1 MKGNKLAI
9 AVILALIVCL
19 VLIPTCA
26 FAEEGVDDAPVVEQ
40 GEQIGGQPEQ
50 QPSEPKE
57 EPAEPE
63 NPTQPEELDE
73 QEPGEQEPEQPVP
86 DDPAEPSEE
95 KESGDVPSEGENDSA
110 ANPTASSD
118 GMGNV
123 SFTENGEYGTAVAP
137 PAVSA
142 NDGTGY
148 DSISEA
154 LKHVDEIT
162 LNSDITE
169 DVVIDA
175 GRTITINLNGKTLTN
190 NTSGVAAITNN
201 GTLTINGSSDPALD
215 NGTVIGNNASAIRA
229 NEGAKTILN
238 KGTYTS
244 VGDNLSTIFNCA
256 GAEMII
262 GDVEKI
268 TGSSDAPAIRNY
280 GTLTV
285 SSHNGGVFTNS
296 GAGAV
301 IYNVGNATIN
311 AGMFTTESDDYNNA
325 LIVNEGSLD
334 ITGGTFRSR
343 NKPVLLNIGFTD
355 IHADGSEFTNESGAL
370 IANGYDSS
378 SKQPNS
384 GWITISNGTFKA
396 GKDGRGILFGQAG
409 TENGGQITMFNG
421 NFNGKIIIMNY
432 AINIGGI
439 HNDAS
444 ILGFAGEND
453 LILETDGLYYVNT
466 GAAPY
471 VGLNP
476 DIVSAAKAG
485 QPITVHSVREGFDT
499 YTDIPAGAVIVNVCG
514 QSIFVNGVEVKNGE
528 TYTVPAPTSA
538 PAVAEHAQPAAKA
551 DDKLV
556 EAKSDSSDNQAT
568 VTIEG
573 TTAKI
578 TVSDSNGDAV
588 APQEVTIKSV
598 SALEESGVTEASIQL
613 DTNLVIDLDI
623 AAVKNASSSE
633 VVTVLNENNVV
644 TIKSGD
650 KELVSVDVKPL
661 LEDAGQQVT
670 VKYSENSLK
679 VVYGGEVVFD
689 VDLSDLEVSGEKLT
703 VKLENGMLKIYDS
716 NGNLLKEIEKA

>member
-9 AVILALIVCL
+9 AVILALIVCF

-26 FAEEGVDDAPVVEQ
+26 FADEGVDDAPVVEQ
-40 GEQIGGQPEQ
+40 GEQVGGQPEQ
-50 QPSEPKE
+50 QPSEP
-57 EPAEPE
+57 E
-63 NPTQPEELDE
+63 NPTQSEEPDE
-73 QEPGEQEPEQPVP
+73 QEPGEQEPEQPIP

-95 KESGDVPSEGENDSA
+95 EESSDVPGEGENDSA
-110 ANPTASSD
+110 GVEVSTGIASLEGEGESGAPAAGGSASIGD
-118 GMGNV
+118 VIYSTVQDAIN
-123 SFTENGEYGTAVAP
+123 SATNGET
-137 PAVSA
+137 
-142 NDGTGY
+142 T
-148 DSISEA
+148 
-154 LKHVDEIT
+154 
-162 LNSDITE
+162 
-169 DVVIDA
+169 
-175 GRTITINLNGKTLTN
+175 TITFVENVEENITIGEGQNIILNLNGKTLTN
-190 NTSGVAAITNN
+190 RTAASTITNN
-201 GTLTINGSSDPALD
+201 GSLRIEGEGTVVNNSKLPAIQNNGSLTIDG
-215 NGTVIGNNASAIRA
+215 
-229 NEGAKTILN
+229 
-238 KGTYTS
+238 GTYISKDT
-244 VGDNLSTIFNCA
+244 
-256 GAEMII
+256 
-262 GDVEKI
+262 
-268 TGSSDAPAIRNY
+268 
-280 GTLTV
+280 
-285 SSHNGGVFTNS
+285 
-296 GAGAV
+296 GAV
-301 IYNVGNATIN
+301 IYNVGRATIN
-311 AGMFTTESDDYNNA
+311 AGTFTTKSDDYNNA

-343 NKPVLLNIGFTD
+343 NKPVLLNIGLTD
-355 IHADGSEFTNESGAL
+355 IHAKGSEFTNESGAL

-396 GKDGRGILFGQAG
+396 GKDGKGILFGQAG
-409 TENGGQITMFNG
+409 SENGGQVTMFYG
-421 NFNGKIIIMNY
+421 NFNGKIIRMNY
-432 AINIGGI
+432 TIGIGGI
-439 HNDAS
+439 HSDAS
-444 ILGFAGEND
+444 VLDFAGEND
-453 LILETDGLYYVNT
+453 LIFETGGLYYVNF

-471 VGLNP
+471 WLNP

-499 YTDIPAGAVIVNVCG
+499 YTDVPAGAVIVNVCG
-514 QSIFVNGVEVKNGE
+514 QSIFINGVEVKNGE
-528 TYTVPAPTSA
+528 TYTVPAPASA
-538 PAVAEHAQPAAKA
+538 PAATEPAQPAAKA

-623 AAVKNASSSE
+623 ATVKNASSSE

-661 LEDAGQQVT
+661 LDDAGQQVT

>member
-50 QPSEPKE
+50 QPSEPE
-57 EPAEPE
+57 QEPAEPE
-63 NPTQPEELDE
+63 NPTQPEEPDE
-73 QEPGEQEPEQPVP
+73 QEPGEQEPEQPIP

-95 KESGDVPSEGENDSA
+95 EESSDVPGEGENDSA
-110 ANPTASSD
+110 GAEVSTGIASLGGEGESGAPAAGGSASIGD
-118 GMGNV
+118 VIYSTVQDAIN
-123 SFTENGEYGTAVAP
+123 SATNGET
-137 PAVSA
+137 
-142 NDGTGY
+142 TT
-148 DSISEA
+148 
-154 LKHVDEIT
+154 IT
-162 LNSDITE
+162 LVENVE
-169 DVVIDA
+169 EN
-175 GRTITINLNGKTLTN
+175 ITIGEGQNIILNLNGKTLTN
-190 NTSGVAAITNN
+190 RTTASTITNN
-201 GTLTINGSSDPALD
+201 GSLRIEGEGTVVNNSKLPAIQNNGSLTIDG
-215 NGTVIGNNASAIRA
+215 
-229 NEGAKTILN
+229 
-238 KGTYTS
+238 GTYIS
-244 VGDNLSTIFNCA
+244 KGI
-256 GAEMII
+256 
-262 GDVEKI
+262 
-268 TGSSDAPAIRNY
+268 
-280 GTLTV
+280 
-285 SSHNGGVFTNS
+285 
-296 GAGAV
+296 GAV

-311 AGMFTTESDDYNNA
+311 VGMFTTESDDYNNA
-325 LIVNEGSLD
+325 LIVNEGYLD
-334 ITGGTFRSR
+334 IAGGTFRSR
-343 NKPVLLNIGFTD
+343 NKPVLLNIGLTD
-355 IHADGSEFTNESGAL
+355 IHAEGSEFTNESGAL

-396 GKDGRGILFGQAG
+396 GKDGKGILFGQAG
-409 TENGGQITMFNG
+409 SENGGQVTMFYG
-421 NFNGKIIIMNY
+421 NFNGKIIKMNY
-432 AINIGGI
+432 TIGGSGI
-439 HNDAS
+439 FNDSS
-444 ILGFAGEND
+444 IMDFISENEPLIEVNGMFYAGFGAYSFVGVNEN
-453 LILETDGLYYVNT
+453 IVN
-466 GAAPY
+466 AAR
-471 VGLNP
+471 L
-476 DIVSAAKAG
+476 G
-485 QPITVHSVREGFDT
+485 QPITVHSINKEFNS
-499 YTDIPAGAVIVNVCG
+499 YTDIPAGTVIVNVCG
-514 QSIFVNGVEVKNGE
+514 QSFFINGVEVKNGE
-528 TYTVPAPTSA
+528 TYTVPAPASA
-538 PAVAEHAQPAAKA
+538 PAATEPAQPAAKA

-623 AAVKNASSSE
+623 ATVKNASSSE

-661 LEDAGQQVT
+661 LDDAGQQVT

>member
-50 QPSEPKE
+50 QPSEP
-57 EPAEPE
+57 E

-95 KESGDVPSEGENDSA
+95 EESGDVPSEGENDSA

-169 DVVIDA
+169 DVVIGA

-229 NEGAKTILN
+229 NEGTKTILN

-301 IYNVGNATIN
+301 IYNVGRATIN
-311 AGMFTTESDDYNNA
+311 AGTFTTESDDYNNA
-325 LIVNEGSLD
+325 LIMNEGFLS

-343 NKPVLLNIGFTD
+343 NKPVLLNVGFTD
-355 IHADGSEFTNESGAL
+355 IYAEGSEFTNEWGAL
-370 IANGYDSS
+370 ILNGYESS

-396 GKDGRGILFGQAG
+396 GKDGRGVLFGPVG
-409 TENGGQITMFNG
+409 TESGGQVTMFNG
-421 NFNGKIIIMNY
+421 NFNGKIVRMNY

-439 HNDAS
+439 YNDAS
-444 ILGFAGEND
+444 VLDFAVEND
-453 LILETDGLYYVNT
+453 LIFETGGVYYVNR
-466 GAAPY
+466 GANGWY
-471 VGLNP
+471 VNP
-476 DIVSAAKAG
+476 DIVNAAKAG

-499 YTDIPAGAVIVNVCG
+499 YTDVPAGAVIVNVCG

-528 TYTVPAPTSA
+528 TYTVPAPASA
-538 PAVAEHAQPAAKA
+538 TAATEPAQPAAKA

-623 AAVKNASSSE
+623 ATVKNASSSE

-661 LEDAGQQVT
+661 LDDAGQQVT

>member
-63 NPTQPEELDE
+63 NPTQPEE
-73 QEPGEQEPEQPVP
+73 PGEQEPEQPVP
-86 DDPAEPSEE
+86 DDPAEPFEE
-95 KESGDVPSEGENDSA
+95 EESGDVPSEGENDSA

-301 IYNVGNATIN
+301 IYNVGRATIN
-311 AGMFTTESDDYNNA
+311 AGTFTTESDDYNNA

-355 IHADGSEFTNESGAL
+355 IYAEGSEFTNESGTL

-396 GKDGRGILFGQAG
+396 GKDGKGILFGQAG
-409 TENGGQITMFNG
+409 SESGGQVTMFYG
-421 NFNGKIIIMNY
+421 NFNGKIIKMNY
-432 AINIGGI
+432 TIGGSGI
-439 HNDAS
+439 FNDSS
-444 ILGFAGEND
+444 IMDFISENEPLIEVNGMFYAGFGAYSFVGVNEN
-453 LILETDGLYYVNT
+453 IVN
-466 GAAPY
+466 AAR
-471 VGLNP
+471 L
-476 DIVSAAKAG
+476 G
-485 QPITVHSVREGFDT
+485 QPITVHSINKEFNS
-499 YTDIPAGAVIVNVCG
+499 YTDIPAGTVIVNVCG
-514 QSIFVNGVEVKNGE
+514 QSFFINGVEVKNGE
-528 TYTVPAPTSA
+528 TYTVPVPAAA
-538 PAVAEHAQPAAKA
+538 PAAVEPAQPAAKA

-623 AAVKNASSSE
+623 ATVKNAGASE

>member
-9 AVILALIVCL
+9 AVILALIVCP

-50 QPSEPKE
+50 QPSEP
-57 EPAEPE
+57 E
-63 NPTQPEELDE
+63 NPTQPEEPDE
-73 QEPGEQEPEQPVP
+73 QEPGEQEPEQPIP

-95 KESGDVPSEGENDSA
+95 EESGDVPCEGENDSPDAGVSTGIASLEGEGESGAPA
-110 ANPTASSD
+110 AGGSASV
-118 GMGNV
+118 GNV
-123 SFTENGEYGTAVAP
+123 IYSTVQDAINSATNGET
-137 PAVSA
+137 
-142 NDGTGY
+142 TT
-148 DSISEA
+148 
-154 LKHVDEIT
+154 IT
-162 LNSDITE
+162 LVENVE
-169 DVVIDA
+169 EN
-175 GRTITINLNGKTLTN
+175 ITIGEGQNIILNLNGKTLTN
-190 NTSGVAAITNN
+190 KTGGSTITNN
-201 GTLTINGSSDPALD
+201 GSLRIEGEGTVVNNSKLPAIQNNGSLTIDG
-215 NGTVIGNNASAIRA
+215 
-229 NEGAKTILN
+229 
-238 KGTYTS
+238 GTYISKDT
-244 VGDNLSTIFNCA
+244 
-256 GAEMII
+256 
-262 GDVEKI
+262 
-268 TGSSDAPAIRNY
+268 
-280 GTLTV
+280 
-285 SSHNGGVFTNS
+285 
-296 GAGAV
+296 GAV
-301 IYNVGNATIN
+301 IYNVGRATIN
-311 AGMFTTESDDYNNA
+311 AGTFTTESDDDNNA
-325 LIVNEGSLD
+325 LIVNCSDLNIGLS
-334 ITGGTFRSR
+334 INGGTFKSR
-343 NKPVLLNIGFTD
+343 NKPVLLNIGFTE
-355 IHADGSEFTNESGAL
+355 INAEGSEFTNESGAL

-378 SKQPNS
+378 IKNTYS
-384 GWITISNGTFKA
+384 GWVNIYKGTFRA
-396 GKDGRGILFGQAG
+396 GKDGKGILFGQAG
-409 TENGGQITMFNG
+409 SENGGQVTMFYG
-421 NFNGKIIIMNY
+421 NFNGKIIKMNY
-432 AINIGGI
+432 TIGISGI

-444 ILGFAGEND
+444 VLEFTGEND
-453 LILETDGLYYVNT
+453 LIFETGGLYYVNF

-514 QSIFVNGVEVKNGE
+514 QSIFINGVEVKNGE
-528 TYTVPAPTSA
+528 TYTVPAPASA
-538 PAVAEHAQPAAKA
+538 PAAAEPAQPAAKA

>member
-26 FAEEGVDDAPVVEQ
+26 FADEGVDDAPVVEQ
-40 GEQIGGQPEQ
+40 GEQVGGQPEQ
-50 QPSEPKE
+50 QPSEP
-57 EPAEPE
+57 E
-63 NPTQPEELDE
+63 NPTQSEEPDE
-73 QEPGEQEPEQPVP
+73 QEPGEQEPEQPIP

-95 KESGDVPSEGENDSA
+95 EESGDVSGEGENDSLDAGVSTGIASLEGESGAPA
-110 ANPTASSD
+110 AGGSASIGDVIYSTVQD
-118 GMGNV
+118 AIN
-123 SFTENGEYGTAVAP
+123 SATNGET
-137 PAVSA
+137 
-142 NDGTGY
+142 T
-148 DSISEA
+148 
-154 LKHVDEIT
+154 
-162 LNSDITE
+162 
-169 DVVIDA
+169 
-175 GRTITINLNGKTLTN
+175 TITFVENVEENITIGEGQNIILNLNGKTLTN
-190 NTSGVAAITNN
+190 RTAASTITNN
-201 GTLTINGSSDPALD
+201 GSLRIEGEGTVVNNSELPAIQNNGSLTIDG
-215 NGTVIGNNASAIRA
+215 
-229 NEGAKTILN
+229 
-238 KGTYTS
+238 GTYISKDT
-244 VGDNLSTIFNCA
+244 
-256 GAEMII
+256 
-262 GDVEKI
+262 
-268 TGSSDAPAIRNY
+268 
-280 GTLTV
+280 
-285 SSHNGGVFTNS
+285 
-296 GAGAV
+296 GAV
-301 IYNVGNATIN
+301 IYNVGRATIN
-311 AGMFTTESDDYNNA
+311 AGTFTTKSDDYNNA

-343 NKPVLLNIGFTD
+343 NKPVLLNIGLTD
-355 IHADGSEFTNESGAL
+355 IHAKGSEFTNESGAL

-396 GKDGRGILFGQAG
+396 GKDGKGILFGQAG
-409 TENGGQITMFNG
+409 SENGGQVTMFYG
-421 NFNGKIIIMNY
+421 NFNGKIIRMNY
-432 AINIGGI
+432 TIGIGGI
-439 HNDAS
+439 HSDAS
-444 ILGFAGEND
+444 VLDFAGEND
-453 LILETDGLYYVNT
+453 LIFETGGLYYVNF

-471 VGLNP
+471 WLNP

-499 YTDIPAGAVIVNVCG
+499 YTDVPAGAVIVNVCG
-514 QSIFVNGVEVKNGE
+514 QSIFINGVEVKNGE
-528 TYTVPAPTSA
+528 TYTVPAPASA
-538 PAVAEHAQPAAKA
+538 PAATEPTQPAAKA

-623 AAVKNASSSE
+623 ATVKNASSSE

-650 KELVSVDVKPL
+650 KELVSVDVKL
-661 LEDAGQQVT
+661 LLDDAGQQVT

>member
-40 GEQIGGQPEQ
+40 GEQIGGQTEQ
-50 QPSEPKE
+50 QPSEPE
-57 EPAEPE
+57 QEPAEPE
-63 NPTQPEELDE
+63 NPTQPEEPGE
-73 QEPGEQEPEQPVP
+73 QEQDVQEPDEQEPEQPTP

-95 KESGDVPSEGENDSA
+95 EESGDVPGEGENDSLNA
-110 ANPTASSD
+110 GVSTGIASLEGEGESGAPASSGSASVGD
-118 GMGNV
+118 TIYSSLQEAVDSAAAG
-123 SFTENGEYGTAVAP
+123 GT
-137 PAVSA
+137 
-142 NDGTGY
+142 TT
-148 DSISEA
+148 
-154 LKHVDEIT
+154 IT
-162 LNSDITE
+162 LVENVEENIIIGEGKDI
-169 DVVIDA
+169 IL
-175 GRTITINLNGKTLTN
+175 NLNGKTLTN
-190 NTSGVAAITNN
+190 KTGGSTITNN
-201 GTLTINGSSDPALD
+201 GTLRIEGE
-215 NGTVIGNNASAIRA
+215 GTVINN
-229 NEGAKTILN
+229 GADAVIYNNGSLTIDGGTYIS
-238 KGTYTS
+238 KGT
-244 VGDNLSTIFNCA
+244 
-256 GAEMII
+256 
-262 GDVEKI
+262 
-268 TGSSDAPAIRNY
+268 
-280 GTLTV
+280 
-285 SSHNGGVFTNS
+285 
-296 GAGAV
+296 GAV
-301 IYNVGNATIN
+301 IYNVGNADIN
-311 AGMFTTESDDYNNA
+311 AGTFTTESDDDNNA

-334 ITGGTFRSR
+334 INGGTFRSR

-355 IHADGSEFTNESGAL
+355 IYAEGSEFTNESGAL

-396 GKDGRGILFGQAG
+396 GKDGRGVLFGQAG
-409 TENGGQITMFNG
+409 TESGGQVTMFYG
-421 NFNGKIIIMNY
+421 NFNGKIIKMNY
-432 AINIGGI
+432 TIGGSGI
-439 HNDAS
+439 FNDAS
-444 ILGFAGEND
+444 IMDFISENEPLIEVNGMFYAGFGAYSFVGVNEN
-453 LILETDGLYYVNT
+453 IVN
-466 GAAPY
+466 AAR
-471 VGLNP
+471 L
-476 DIVSAAKAG
+476 G
-485 QPITVHSVREGFDT
+485 QPITVHSINKEFNS
-499 YTDIPAGAVIVNVCG
+499 YTDIPAGTVIVNVCG
-514 QSIFVNGVEVKNGE
+514 QSFFINGVEVKDGE
-528 TYTVPAPTSA
+528 TYTVPAPASA
-538 PAVAEHAQPAAKA
+538 PAATEPAQPAAKA

-623 AAVKNASSSE
+623 ATVKNASASE

>member
-26 FAEEGVDDAPVVEQ
+26 FADEGVDDAPVVEQ
-40 GEQIGGQPEQ
+40 GEQVGGQPEQ
-50 QPSEPKE
+50 QPSEP
-57 EPAEPE
+57 E
-63 NPTQPEELDE
+63 NPTQPEELGEQEPNE
-73 QEPGEQEPEQPVP
+73 QEPGEQEPEQPIS

-95 KESGDVPSEGENDSA
+95 EESGVVPGEGENGSA
-110 ANPTASSD
+110 ANPAASSD

-311 AGMFTTESDDYNNA
+311 AGTFTTESDDYNNA
-325 LIVNEGSLD
+325 LIMNEGYLY

-343 NKPVLLNIGFTD
+343 NKPVLLNVGFTD
-355 IHADGSEFTNESGAL
+355 IYAEGSEFTNEWGAL
-370 IANGYDSS
+370 ILNGYESS
-378 SKQPNS
+378 IKNVNS
-384 GWITISNGTFKA
+384 GFITISNGTFKA

-409 TENGGQITMFNG
+409 SESG
-421 NFNGKIIIMNY
+421 
-432 AINIGGI
+432 
-439 HNDAS
+439 
-444 ILGFAGEND
+444 
-453 LILETDGLYYVNT
+453 
-466 GAAPY
+466 
-471 VGLNP
+471 
-476 DIVSAAKAG
+476 G

-499 YTDIPAGAVIVNVCG
+499 YTDVPAGAVIVNVCG
-514 QSIFVNGVEVKNGE
+514 QSIFINGVEVKNGE
-528 TYTVPAPTSA
+528 TYTVPAPASA
-538 PAVAEHAQPAAKA
+538 PAATEPAQPAAKA

-623 AAVKNASSSE
+623 ATVKNAGASE

>member
-26 FAEEGVDDAPVVEQ
+26 FADEGVDDAPVVEQ

-50 QPSEPKE
+50 QPSEP
-57 EPAEPE
+57 E
-63 NPTQPEELDE
+63 NPTQSEEPDE
-73 QEPGEQEPEQPVP
+73 QEPGEQEPEQPIP

-95 KESGDVPSEGENDSA
+95 EESGDVSGEGENDSLDAGVSTGIASLEGESGAPA
-110 ANPTASSD
+110 AGGSASIGDVIYSTVQD
-118 GMGNV
+118 AIN
-123 SFTENGEYGTAVAP
+123 SATNGET
-137 PAVSA
+137 
-142 NDGTGY
+142 T
-148 DSISEA
+148 
-154 LKHVDEIT
+154 
-162 LNSDITE
+162 
-169 DVVIDA
+169 
-175 GRTITINLNGKTLTN
+175 TITFVENVEENITIGEGQNIILNLNGKTLTN
-190 NTSGVAAITNN
+190 RTAASTITNN
-201 GTLTINGSSDPALD
+201 GSLRIEGEGTVVNNSELPAIQNNGSLTIDG
-215 NGTVIGNNASAIRA
+215 
-229 NEGAKTILN
+229 
-238 KGTYTS
+238 GTYISKDT
-244 VGDNLSTIFNCA
+244 
-256 GAEMII
+256 
-262 GDVEKI
+262 
-268 TGSSDAPAIRNY
+268 
-280 GTLTV
+280 
-285 SSHNGGVFTNS
+285 
-296 GAGAV
+296 GAV
-301 IYNVGNATIN
+301 IYNVGRATIN
-311 AGMFTTESDDYNNA
+311 AGTFTTKSDDYNNV

-343 NKPVLLNIGFTD
+343 NKPVLLNIGLTD
-355 IHADGSEFTNESGAL
+355 IHAKGSEFTNESGAL

-396 GKDGRGILFGQAG
+396 GKDGKGILFGQAG
-409 TENGGQITMFNG
+409 SENGGQVTMFYG
-421 NFNGKIIIMNY
+421 NFNGKIIRMNY
-432 AINIGGI
+432 TIGIGGI
-439 HNDAS
+439 HSDAS
-444 ILGFAGEND
+444 VLDFAGEND
-453 LILETDGLYYVNT
+453 LIFETGGLYYVNF

-471 VGLNP
+471 WLNP

-499 YTDIPAGAVIVNVCG
+499 YTDVPAGAVIVNVCG
-514 QSIFVNGVEVKNGE
+514 QSIFINGVEVKNGE
-528 TYTVPAPTSA
+528 TYTVPAPASA
-538 PAVAEHAQPAAKA
+538 PAATEPTQPAAKA

-623 AAVKNASSSE
+623 ATVKNASSSE

-661 LEDAGQQVT
+661 LDDAGQQVT

>member
-63 NPTQPEELDE
+63 NPTQPEEPGE

-95 KESGDVPSEGENDSA
+95 EESGDVSGEGENDSLDAGVSTGIASLEGESGAPA
-110 ANPTASSD
+110 AGGSASIGDVIYSTVQD
-118 GMGNV
+118 AIN
-123 SFTENGEYGTAVAP
+123 SATNGET
-137 PAVSA
+137 
-142 NDGTGY
+142 T
-148 DSISEA
+148 
-154 LKHVDEIT
+154 
-162 LNSDITE
+162 
-169 DVVIDA
+169 
-175 GRTITINLNGKTLTN
+175 TITFVENVEENITIGEGQNIILNLNGKTLTN
-190 NTSGVAAITNN
+190 RTAASTITNN
-201 GTLTINGSSDPALD
+201 GSLRIEGEGTVVNNSELPAIQNNGSLTIDG
-215 NGTVIGNNASAIRA
+215 
-229 NEGAKTILN
+229 
-238 KGTYTS
+238 GTYISKDT
-244 VGDNLSTIFNCA
+244 
-256 GAEMII
+256 
-262 GDVEKI
+262 
-268 TGSSDAPAIRNY
+268 
-280 GTLTV
+280 
-285 SSHNGGVFTNS
+285 
-296 GAGAV
+296 GAV
-301 IYNVGNATIN
+301 IYNVGRATIN
-311 AGMFTTESDDYNNA
+311 AGTFTTESDDYNNA

-355 IHADGSEFTNESGAL
+355 IYAEGSEFTNESGAL

-396 GKDGRGILFGQAG
+396 GKDGKGILFGQAG
-409 TENGGQITMFNG
+409 SESGGQVTMFYG
-421 NFNGKIIIMNY
+421 NFNGKIIKMNY
-432 AINIGGI
+432 TIGGSGI
-439 HNDAS
+439 FNDSS
-444 ILGFAGEND
+444 IMDFISENEPLIEVNGMFYAGFGAYSFVGVNEN
-453 LILETDGLYYVNT
+453 IVN
-466 GAAPY
+466 AAR
-471 VGLNP
+471 L
-476 DIVSAAKAG
+476 G
-485 QPITVHSVREGFDT
+485 QPITVHSINKEFNS
-499 YTDIPAGAVIVNVCG
+499 YTDIPAGTVIVNVCG
-514 QSIFVNGVEVKNGE
+514 QSFFINGIEVKNGE
-528 TYTVPAPTSA
+528 TYTVPVPAAA
-538 PAVAEHAQPAAKA
+538 PAAVEPAQPAAKA

-588 APQEVTIKSV
+588 APQEVTIKSI

-623 AAVKNASSSE
+623 ATVKNAGASE
-633 VVTVLNENNVV
+633 IVTVLNENNVV

>member
-26 FAEEGVDDAPVVEQ
+26 FADEGVDDAPVVEQ
-40 GEQIGGQPEQ
+40 SEQIGGQPEQ
-50 QPSEPKE
+50 QPSEP
-57 EPAEPE
+57 E
-63 NPTQPEELDE
+63 NPTQSEEPDE
-73 QEPGEQEPEQPVP
+73 QEPGEQEPEQPIP

-95 KESGDVPSEGENDSA
+95 EESGDVSGEGENDSLDAGVSTGIASLEGESGAPA
-110 ANPTASSD
+110 AGGSASIGDVIYSTVQD
-118 GMGNV
+118 AIN
-123 SFTENGEYGTAVAP
+123 SATNGET
-137 PAVSA
+137 
-142 NDGTGY
+142 T
-148 DSISEA
+148 
-154 LKHVDEIT
+154 
-162 LNSDITE
+162 
-169 DVVIDA
+169 
-175 GRTITINLNGKTLTN
+175 TITFVENVEENITIGEGQNIILNLNGKTLTN
-190 NTSGVAAITNN
+190 RTAASTITNN
-201 GTLTINGSSDPALD
+201 GSLRIEGEGTVVNNSELPAIQNNGSLTIDG
-215 NGTVIGNNASAIRA
+215 
-229 NEGAKTILN
+229 
-238 KGTYTS
+238 GTYISKDT
-244 VGDNLSTIFNCA
+244 
-256 GAEMII
+256 
-262 GDVEKI
+262 
-268 TGSSDAPAIRNY
+268 
-280 GTLTV
+280 
-285 SSHNGGVFTNS
+285 
-296 GAGAV
+296 GAV
-301 IYNVGNATIN
+301 IYNVGRATIN
-311 AGMFTTESDDYNNA
+311 AGTFTTKSDDYNNV

-343 NKPVLLNIGFTD
+343 NKPVLLNIGLTD
-355 IHADGSEFTNESGAL
+355 IHAKGSEFTNESGAL
-370 IANGYDSS
+370 IANVYDSS

-396 GKDGRGILFGQAG
+396 GKDGKGILFGQAG
-409 TENGGQITMFNG
+409 SENGGQVTMFYG
-421 NFNGKIIIMNY
+421 NFNGKIIRMNY
-432 AINIGGI
+432 TIGIGGI
-439 HNDAS
+439 HSDAS
-444 ILGFAGEND
+444 VLDFAGEND
-453 LILETDGLYYVNT
+453 LIFETGGLYYVNF

-471 VGLNP
+471 WLNP
-476 DIVSAAKAG
+476 DIVSVAKAG

-499 YTDIPAGAVIVNVCG
+499 YTDVPAGAVIVNVCG
-514 QSIFVNGVEVKNGE
+514 QSIFINGVEVKNGE
-528 TYTVPAPTSA
+528 TYTVPAPASA
-538 PAVAEHAQPAAKA
+538 PAATEPTQPAAKA

-623 AAVKNASSSE
+623 ATVKNASSSE

-661 LEDAGQQVT
+661 LDDAGQQVT

>member
-26 FAEEGVDDAPVVEQ
+26 FADEGVDDAPVVEQ
-40 GEQIGGQPEQ
+40 GEQVGGQPEQ
-50 QPSEPKE
+50 QPSEP
-57 EPAEPE
+57 E
-63 NPTQPEELDE
+63 NPTQSEEPDE
-73 QEPGEQEPEQPVP
+73 QEPGEQEPEQPIP

-95 KESGDVPSEGENDSA
+95 EESSDVPGEGENDSA
-110 ANPTASSD
+110 GVEVSTGIASLEGEGESGAPAAGGSASIGD
-118 GMGNV
+118 VIYSTVQDAIN
-123 SFTENGEYGTAVAP
+123 SATNGET
-137 PAVSA
+137 
-142 NDGTGY
+142 T
-148 DSISEA
+148 
-154 LKHVDEIT
+154 
-162 LNSDITE
+162 
-169 DVVIDA
+169 
-175 GRTITINLNGKTLTN
+175 TITFVENVEENITIGEGQNIILNLNGKTLTN
-190 NTSGVAAITNN
+190 RTAASTITNN
-201 GTLTINGSSDPALD
+201 GSLRIEGEGTVVNNSKLPAIQNNGSLTIDG
-215 NGTVIGNNASAIRA
+215 
-229 NEGAKTILN
+229 
-238 KGTYTS
+238 GTYISKDT
-244 VGDNLSTIFNCA
+244 
-256 GAEMII
+256 
-262 GDVEKI
+262 
-268 TGSSDAPAIRNY
+268 
-280 GTLTV
+280 
-285 SSHNGGVFTNS
+285 
-296 GAGAV
+296 GAV
-301 IYNVGNATIN
+301 IYNVGRATIN
-311 AGMFTTESDDYNNA
+311 AGTFTTKSDDYNNA

-343 NKPVLLNIGFTD
+343 NKPVLLNIGLTD
-355 IHADGSEFTNESGAL
+355 IHAKGSEFTNESGAL

-396 GKDGRGILFGQAG
+396 GKDGKGILFGQAG
-409 TENGGQITMFNG
+409 SENGGQVTMFYG
-421 NFNGKIIIMNY
+421 NFNGKIIRMNY
-432 AINIGGI
+432 TIGIGGI
-439 HNDAS
+439 HSDAS
-444 ILGFAGEND
+444 VLDFAGEND
-453 LILETDGLYYVNT
+453 LILETGGLYYVNF

-499 YTDIPAGAVIVNVCG
+499 YTDVPAGAVIVNVCG
-514 QSIFVNGVEVKNGE
+514 QSIFINGVEVKNGE
-528 TYTVPAPTSA
+528 TYTVPAPASA
-538 PAVAEHAQPAAKA
+538 PAATEPAQPAAKA

-623 AAVKNASSSE
+623 ATVKNASSSE

-661 LEDAGQQVT
+661 LDDAGQQVT

>member
-26 FAEEGVDDAPVVEQ
+26 FADEGVDDAPVVEQ

-50 QPSEPKE
+50 QPSEP
-57 EPAEPE
+57 E
-63 NPTQPEELDE
+63 NPTQSEEPDE
-73 QEPGEQEPEQPVP
+73 QEPGEQEPEQPIP

-95 KESGDVPSEGENDSA
+95 EESSDVPGEGENDSA
-110 ANPTASSD
+110 GVEVSTGIASLEGESGAPAAGGSASIGD
-118 GMGNV
+118 VIYSTVQDAIN
-123 SFTENGEYGTAVAP
+123 SATNGET
-137 PAVSA
+137 
-142 NDGTGY
+142 T
-148 DSISEA
+148 
-154 LKHVDEIT
+154 
-162 LNSDITE
+162 
-169 DVVIDA
+169 
-175 GRTITINLNGKTLTN
+175 TITFVENVEENITIGEGQNIILNLNGKTLTN
-190 NTSGVAAITNN
+190 RTAASTITNN
-201 GTLTINGSSDPALD
+201 GSLRIEGEGTVVNNSELHAIQNNGSLTIDG
-215 NGTVIGNNASAIRA
+215 
-229 NEGAKTILN
+229 
-238 KGTYTS
+238 GTYIS
-244 VGDNLSTIFNCA
+244 KGI
-256 GAEMII
+256 
-262 GDVEKI
+262 
-268 TGSSDAPAIRNY
+268 
-280 GTLTV
+280 
-285 SSHNGGVFTNS
+285 
-296 GAGAV
+296 GAV

-311 AGMFTTESDDYNNA
+311 AGTFTTKSDDYNNA
-325 LIVNEGSLD
+325 LIVNEGYLD
-334 ITGGTFRSR
+334 IAEGTFRSR
-343 NKPVLLNIGFTD
+343 NKPVLFNIGLTD
-355 IHADGSEFTNESGAL
+355 IHAEGSEFTNESGAL

-396 GKDGRGILFGQAG
+396 GKDGKGILFGQAG
-409 TENGGQITMFNG
+409 SENGGQVTMFYG
-421 NFNGKIIIMNY
+421 NFNGKIIRMNY
-432 AINIGGI
+432 TIGIGGI
-439 HNDAS
+439 HSDAS
-444 ILGFAGEND
+444 VLDFAGEND
-453 LILETDGLYYVNT
+453 LILETDGLYYVNF

-499 YTDIPAGAVIVNVCG
+499 YTDVPAGAVIVNVCG
-514 QSIFVNGVEVKNGE
+514 QSIFINGVEVKNGE
-528 TYTVPAPTSA
+528 TYTVPAPASA
-538 PAVAEHAQPAAKA
+538 PAATEPAQPAAKA

-623 AAVKNASSSE
+623 ATVKNASSSE

-661 LEDAGQQVT
+661 LDDAGQQVT

>member
-26 FAEEGVDDAPVVEQ
+26 FADEGVDDAPVVEQ
-40 GEQIGGQPEQ
+40 GEQVGGQPEQ
-50 QPSEPKE
+50 QPSEP
-57 EPAEPE
+57 E
-63 NPTQPEELDE
+63 NPTQSEEPDE

-95 KESGDVPSEGENDSA
+95 EESGDVSGEGENDSTDAEVSTGIASLEGEGESGAPA
-110 ANPTASSD
+110 AGGSASIGDVIYSTVQD
-118 GMGNV
+118 AIDKAAV
-123 SFTENGEYGTAVAP
+123 GET
-137 PAVSA
+137 
-142 NDGTGY
+142 TT
-148 DSISEA
+148 
-154 LKHVDEIT
+154 IT
-162 LNSDITE
+162 LTD
-169 DVVIDA
+169 DVNEN
-175 GRTITINLNGKTLTN
+175 ITIGEGQNIILNLNGKTLTN
-190 NTSGVAAITNN
+190 RTAASTITNN
-201 GTLTINGSSDPALD
+201 GSLRIEGEGTVVNNSELHAIQNNGSLTIDG
-215 NGTVIGNNASAIRA
+215 
-229 NEGAKTILN
+229 
-238 KGTYTS
+238 GTYIS
-244 VGDNLSTIFNCA
+244 KGI
-256 GAEMII
+256 
-262 GDVEKI
+262 
-268 TGSSDAPAIRNY
+268 
-280 GTLTV
+280 
-285 SSHNGGVFTNS
+285 
-296 GAGAV
+296 GAV
-301 IYNVGNATIN
+301 IYNVGKATIN
-311 AGMFTTESDDYNNA
+311 VGMFTTESDDYNNA
-325 LIVNEGSLD
+325 LIVNEGYLD
-334 ITGGTFRSR
+334 IAGGTFRSR
-343 NKPVLLNIGFTD
+343 NKPVLLNIGLTD
-355 IHADGSEFTNESGAL
+355 IHAEGSEFTNESGAL

-396 GKDGRGILFGQAG
+396 GKDGRVILFGQAG
-409 TENGGQITMFNG
+409 SESGGQVTMFYG
-421 NFNGKIIIMNY
+421 NFNGKIIRMNY
-432 AINIGGI
+432 TIGIGGI
-439 HNDAS
+439 HSDAS
-444 ILGFAGEND
+444 VLDFAGEND
-453 LILETDGLYYVNT
+453 LIFETGGLYYVNF

-499 YTDIPAGAVIVNVCG
+499 YTDVPAGAVIVNVCG
-514 QSIFVNGVEVKNGE
+514 QSIFINGVEVKNGE
-528 TYTVPAPTSA
+528 TYTVPAPASA
-538 PAVAEHAQPAAKA
+538 PAATEPAQPAAKA

-623 AAVKNASSSE
+623 ATVKNASSSE

-661 LEDAGQQVT
+661 LDDAGQQVT

>member
-40 GEQIGGQPEQ
+40 GEQIGGQPEK

-63 NPTQPEELDE
+63 NPTQPE
-73 QEPGEQEPEQPVP
+73 EPGEQEPEQPVP

-95 KESGDVPSEGENDSA
+95 EESGDVPSEGENDSA

-301 IYNVGNATIN
+301 IYNVGRATIN
-311 AGMFTTESDDYNNA
+311 AGTFTTESDDYNNA

-355 IHADGSEFTNESGAL
+355 IYAEGSEFTNESGAL

-396 GKDGRGILFGQAG
+396 GKDGKGILFGQAG
-409 TENGGQITMFNG
+409 SESGGQVTMFYG
-421 NFNGKIIIMNY
+421 NFNGKIIKMNY
-432 AINIGGI
+432 TIGGSGI
-439 HNDAS
+439 FNDSS
-444 ILGFAGEND
+444 IMDFISENEPLIEVNGMFYAGFGAYSFVGVNEN
-453 LILETDGLYYVNT
+453 IVN
-466 GAAPY
+466 AAR
-471 VGLNP
+471 L
-476 DIVSAAKAG
+476 G
-485 QPITVHSVREGFDT
+485 QPITVHSINKEFNS
-499 YTDIPAGAVIVNVCG
+499 YTDIPAGTVIVNVCG
-514 QSIFVNGVEVKNGE
+514 QSFFINGVEVKNGE
-528 TYTVPAPTSA
+528 TYTVPVPAAA
-538 PAVAEHAQPAAKA
+538 PAAVEPAQPAAKA

-623 AAVKNASSSE
+623 AVVKNAGASE

-716 NGNLLKEIEKA
+716 NGNLLKKIEKA

>member
-26 FAEEGVDDAPVVEQ
+26 FADEGVDDAPVVEQ

-50 QPSEPKE
+50 QPSEP
-57 EPAEPE
+57 E
-63 NPTQPEELDE
+63 NPTQSEEPDE
-73 QEPGEQEPEQPVP
+73 QEPGEQEPEQPIP

-95 KESGDVPSEGENDSA
+95 EESGDVSGEGENDSLDAGVSTGIASLEGESGAPA
-110 ANPTASSD
+110 AGGSASIGDVIYSTVQD
-118 GMGNV
+118 AIN
-123 SFTENGEYGTAVAP
+123 SATNGET
-137 PAVSA
+137 
-142 NDGTGY
+142 T
-148 DSISEA
+148 
-154 LKHVDEIT
+154 
-162 LNSDITE
+162 
-169 DVVIDA
+169 
-175 GRTITINLNGKTLTN
+175 TITFVENVEENITIGEGQNIILNLNGKTLTN
-190 NTSGVAAITNN
+190 RTAASTITNN
-201 GTLTINGSSDPALD
+201 GSLRIEGEGTVVNNSELPAIQNNGSLTIDG
-215 NGTVIGNNASAIRA
+215 
-229 NEGAKTILN
+229 
-238 KGTYTS
+238 GTYISKDT
-244 VGDNLSTIFNCA
+244 
-256 GAEMII
+256 
-262 GDVEKI
+262 
-268 TGSSDAPAIRNY
+268 
-280 GTLTV
+280 
-285 SSHNGGVFTNS
+285 
-296 GAGAV
+296 GAV
-301 IYNVGNATIN
+301 IYNVGRATIN
-311 AGMFTTESDDYNNA
+311 AGTFTTKSDDYNNV

-343 NKPVLLNIGFTD
+343 NKPVLLNIGLTD
-355 IHADGSEFTNESGAL
+355 IHAKGSEFTNESGAL
-370 IANGYDSS
+370 IANVYDSS

-396 GKDGRGILFGQAG
+396 GKDGKGILFGQAG
-409 TENGGQITMFNG
+409 SENGGQVTMFYG
-421 NFNGKIIIMNY
+421 NFNGKIIRMNY
-432 AINIGGI
+432 TIGIGGI
-439 HNDAS
+439 HSDAS
-444 ILGFAGEND
+444 VLDFAGEND
-453 LILETDGLYYVNT
+453 LIFETGGLYYVNF

-471 VGLNP
+471 WLNP
-476 DIVSAAKAG
+476 DIVSVAKAG

-499 YTDIPAGAVIVNVCG
+499 YTDVPAGAVIVNVCG
-514 QSIFVNGVEVKNGE
+514 QSIFINGVEVKNGE
-528 TYTVPAPTSA
+528 TYTVPAPASA
-538 PAVAEHAQPAAKA
+538 PAATEPTQPAAKA

-623 AAVKNASSSE
+623 ATVKNASSSE

-661 LEDAGQQVT
+661 LDDAGQQVT

>member
-40 GEQIGGQPEQ
+40 GEQIGGQPEK

-63 NPTQPEELDE
+63 NPTQPE
-73 QEPGEQEPEQPVP
+73 EPGEQEPEQPVP

-95 KESGDVPSEGENDSA
+95 EESGDVPSEGENDSA

-301 IYNVGNATIN
+301 IYNVGRATIN
-311 AGMFTTESDDYNNA
+311 AGTFTTESDDYNNA

-355 IHADGSEFTNESGAL
+355 IYAEGSEFTNESGAL

-396 GKDGRGILFGQAG
+396 GKDGKGILFGQAG
-409 TENGGQITMFNG
+409 SESGGQVTMFYG
-421 NFNGKIIIMNY
+421 NFNGKIIKMNY
-432 AINIGGI
+432 TIGGSGI
-439 HNDAS
+439 FNDSS
-444 ILGFAGEND
+444 IMDFISENEPLIEVNGMFYAGFGAYSFVGVNEN
-453 LILETDGLYYVNT
+453 IVN
-466 GAAPY
+466 AAR
-471 VGLNP
+471 L
-476 DIVSAAKAG
+476 A
-485 QPITVHSVREGFDT
+485 QPITVHSINKEFNS
-499 YTDIPAGAVIVNVCG
+499 YTDIPAGTVIVNVCG
-514 QSIFVNGVEVKNGE
+514 QSFFINGVEVKNGE
-528 TYTVPAPTSA
+528 TYTVPVPAAA
-538 PAVAEHAQPAAKA
+538 PAAVEPAQPAAKA

-623 AAVKNASSSE
+623 AVVKNAGASE

-716 NGNLLKEIEKA
+716 NGNLLKKIEKA

>member
-26 FAEEGVDDAPVVEQ
+26 FADEGVDDAPVVEQ
-40 GEQIGGQPEQ
+40 GEQVGGQPEQ
-50 QPSEPKE
+50 QPSEP
-57 EPAEPE
+57 E
-63 NPTQPEELDE
+63 NPTQSEEPDE
-73 QEPGEQEPEQPVP
+73 QEPGEQEPEQPIP

-95 KESGDVPSEGENDSA
+95 EESSDVPGEGENDSA
-110 ANPTASSD
+110 GVEVSTGIASLEGESGAPAAGGSASIGD
-118 GMGNV
+118 VIYSTVQDAIN
-123 SFTENGEYGTAVAP
+123 SATNGET
-137 PAVSA
+137 
-142 NDGTGY
+142 T
-148 DSISEA
+148 
-154 LKHVDEIT
+154 
-162 LNSDITE
+162 
-169 DVVIDA
+169 
-175 GRTITINLNGKTLTN
+175 TITFVENVEENITIGEGQNIILNLNGKTLTN
-190 NTSGVAAITNN
+190 RTAASTITNN
-201 GTLTINGSSDPALD
+201 GSLRIEGEGTVVNNSKLPAIQNNGSLTIDG
-215 NGTVIGNNASAIRA
+215 
-229 NEGAKTILN
+229 
-238 KGTYTS
+238 GTYISKDT
-244 VGDNLSTIFNCA
+244 
-256 GAEMII
+256 
-262 GDVEKI
+262 
-268 TGSSDAPAIRNY
+268 
-280 GTLTV
+280 
-285 SSHNGGVFTNS
+285 
-296 GAGAV
+296 GAV

-311 AGMFTTESDDYNNA
+311 AGTFTTKSDDYNNA
-325 LIVNEGSLD
+325 LVVNCSDNIIGLT
-334 ITGGTFRSR
+334 INGGTFRSR
-343 NKPVLLNIGFTD
+343 NKPVLLNIGFTE
-355 IHADGSEFTNESGAL
+355 INAEGSEFTNESGAL

-378 SKQPNS
+378 IKHPCS
-384 GWITISNGTFKA
+384 GWVNIYKGTFRA
-396 GKDGRGILFGQAG
+396 GKDGKGILFGQVG
-409 TENGGQITMFNG
+409 TENGGQVGLFYG
-421 NFNGKIIIMNY
+421 NFSGKIIKMNY
-432 AINIGGI
+432 TIGGSGI
-439 HNDAS
+439 FNDAS
-444 ILGFAGEND
+444 IIDFTSENVPLIEVDGMFYAG
-453 LILETDGLYYVNT
+453 V
-466 GAAPY
+466 GAY
-471 VGLNP
+471 SFVGLNEN
-476 DIVSAAKAG
+476 IVNAARLG
-485 QPITVHSVREGFDT
+485 QPITVHSINKEFNS

-514 QSIFVNGVEVKNGE
+514 QSIFINGVEVKNGE
-528 TYTVPAPTSA
+528 TYTVPAPASA
-538 PAVAEHAQPAAKA
+538 PAATEPAQPAAKA

-623 AAVKNASSSE
+623 ATVKNASSSE

-661 LEDAGQQVT
+661 LDDAGQQVT

>member
-26 FAEEGVDDAPVVEQ
+26 FADEGVDDAPVVEQ

-50 QPSEPKE
+50 QPSEP
-57 EPAEPE
+57 E
-63 NPTQPEELDE
+63 NPTQSEEPDE
-73 QEPGEQEPEQPVP
+73 QEPGEQEPEQPIP

-95 KESGDVPSEGENDSA
+95 EESGDVSGEGENDSLDAGVSTGIASLEGESGAPA
-110 ANPTASSD
+110 AGGSASIGDVIYSTVQD
-118 GMGNV
+118 AIN
-123 SFTENGEYGTAVAP
+123 SATNGET
-137 PAVSA
+137 
-142 NDGTGY
+142 T
-148 DSISEA
+148 
-154 LKHVDEIT
+154 
-162 LNSDITE
+162 
-169 DVVIDA
+169 
-175 GRTITINLNGKTLTN
+175 TITFVENVEENITIGEGQNIILNLNGKTLTN
-190 NTSGVAAITNN
+190 RTAASTITNN
-201 GTLTINGSSDPALD
+201 GSLRIEGEGTVVNNSELPAIQNNGSLTIDG
-215 NGTVIGNNASAIRA
+215 
-229 NEGAKTILN
+229 
-238 KGTYTS
+238 GTYISKDT
-244 VGDNLSTIFNCA
+244 
-256 GAEMII
+256 
-262 GDVEKI
+262 
-268 TGSSDAPAIRNY
+268 
-280 GTLTV
+280 
-285 SSHNGGVFTNS
+285 
-296 GAGAV
+296 GAV
-301 IYNVGNATIN
+301 IYNVGRATIN
-311 AGMFTTESDDYNNA
+311 AGTFTTKSDDYNNV

-343 NKPVLLNIGFTD
+343 NKPVLLNIGLTD
-355 IHADGSEFTNESGAL
+355 IHAKGSEFTNESGAL
-370 IANGYDSS
+370 IANVYDSS

-396 GKDGRGILFGQAG
+396 GKDGKGILFGQAG
-409 TENGGQITMFNG
+409 SENGGQVTMFYG
-421 NFNGKIIIMNY
+421 NFNGKIIRMNY
-432 AINIGGI
+432 TIGIGGI
-439 HNDAS
+439 HSDAS
-444 ILGFAGEND
+444 VLDFAGEND
-453 LILETDGLYYVNT
+453 LIFETGGLYYVNF

-471 VGLNP
+471 WLNP

-499 YTDIPAGAVIVNVCG
+499 YTDVPAGAVIVNVCG
-514 QSIFVNGVEVKNGE
+514 QSIFINGVEVKNGE
-528 TYTVPAPTSA
+528 TYTVPAPASA
-538 PAVAEHAQPAAKA
+538 PAATEPTQPAAKA

-623 AAVKNASSSE
+623 ATVKNASSSE

-661 LEDAGQQVT
+661 LDDAGQQVT

>member
-26 FAEEGVDDAPVVEQ
+26 FADEGVDDAPVVEQ
-40 GEQIGGQPEQ
+40 GEQVGGQPEQ
-50 QPSEPKE
+50 QPSEP
-57 EPAEPE
+57 E
-63 NPTQPEELDE
+63 NPTQSEEPDE

-95 KESGDVPSEGENDSA
+95 EESGDVSGEGENDSTDAEVSTGIASLEGEGESGAPA
-110 ANPTASSD
+110 AGGSASIGDVIYSTVQD
-118 GMGNV
+118 AIDKAAV
-123 SFTENGEYGTAVAP
+123 GET
-137 PAVSA
+137 
-142 NDGTGY
+142 TT
-148 DSISEA
+148 
-154 LKHVDEIT
+154 IT
-162 LNSDITE
+162 LTD
-169 DVVIDA
+169 DVNEN
-175 GRTITINLNGKTLTN
+175 ITIGEGQNIILNLNGKTLTN
-190 NTSGVAAITNN
+190 RTAASTITNN
-201 GTLTINGSSDPALD
+201 GSLRIEGEGTVVNNSELHAIQNNGSLTIDG
-215 NGTVIGNNASAIRA
+215 
-229 NEGAKTILN
+229 
-238 KGTYTS
+238 GTYIS
-244 VGDNLSTIFNCA
+244 KGI
-256 GAEMII
+256 
-262 GDVEKI
+262 
-268 TGSSDAPAIRNY
+268 
-280 GTLTV
+280 
-285 SSHNGGVFTNS
+285 
-296 GAGAV
+296 GAV

-311 AGMFTTESDDYNNA
+311 VGMFTTESDDYNNA
-325 LIVNEGSLD
+325 LIVNEGYLD
-334 ITGGTFRSR
+334 IAGGTFRSR
-343 NKPVLLNIGFTD
+343 NKPVLLNIGLTD
-355 IHADGSEFTNESGAL
+355 IHAEGSEFTNESGAL

-396 GKDGRGILFGQAG
+396 GKDGRVILFGQAG
-409 TENGGQITMFNG
+409 SESGGQVTMFYG
-421 NFNGKIIIMNY
+421 NFNGKIIRMNY
-432 AINIGGI
+432 TIGIGGI
-439 HNDAS
+439 HSDAS
-444 ILGFAGEND
+444 VLDFAGEND
-453 LILETDGLYYVNT
+453 LIFETGGLYYVNF

-499 YTDIPAGAVIVNVCG
+499 YTDVPAGAVIVNVCG
-514 QSIFVNGVEVKNGE
+514 QSIFINGVEVKNGE
-528 TYTVPAPTSA
+528 TYTVPAPASA
-538 PAVAEHAQPAAKA
+538 PAATEPAQPAAKA

-623 AAVKNASSSE
+623 ATVKNASSSE

-661 LEDAGQQVT
+661 LDDAGQQVT

>member
-50 QPSEPKE
+50 QPSEPE
-57 EPAEPE
+57 QEPAEPE
-63 NPTQPEELDE
+63 NPTQPEEPGEQEPNE
-73 QEPGEQEPEQPVP
+73 QEPGEQEPEQPIP

-95 KESGDVPSEGENDSA
+95 EESGDVSGEGENDSA
-110 ANPTASSD
+110 DAEVSTGIASLEGEGESGAPASSGSASIGD
-118 GMGNV
+118 MIYSTVQDAIN
-123 SFTENGEYGTAVAP
+123 SATNGET
-137 PAVSA
+137 
-142 NDGTGY
+142 TT
-148 DSISEA
+148 
-154 LKHVDEIT
+154 IT
-162 LNSDITE
+162 LIE
-169 DVVIDA
+169 DVEEN
-175 GRTITINLNGKTLTN
+175 ITIGEGQDIILNLNGKTLTN
-190 NTSGVAAITNN
+190 RTTASTITNN
-201 GTLTINGSSDPALD
+201 GTLRIEGEGTVVNNSELPAIQNNGTLSING
-215 NGTVIGNNASAIRA
+215 
-229 NEGAKTILN
+229 
-238 KGTYTS
+238 GTYIS
-244 VGDNLSTIFNCA
+244 KGI
-256 GAEMII
+256 
-262 GDVEKI
+262 
-268 TGSSDAPAIRNY
+268 
-280 GTLTV
+280 
-285 SSHNGGVFTNS
+285 
-296 GAGAV
+296 GAV

-311 AGMFTTESDDYNNA
+311 AGTFTTESDDYNNA
-325 LIVNEGSLD
+325 LIVNEGFLD

-355 IHADGSEFTNESGAL
+355 IYAEGSEFTNESGAL

-396 GKDGRGILFGQAG
+396 GKDGRGVLFGQAG
-409 TENGGQITMFNG
+409 TESGGQVTMFYG
-421 NFNGKIIIMNY
+421 NFNGKIIKMNY
-432 AINIGGI
+432 TIGGSGI
-439 HNDAS
+439 FNDAS
-444 ILGFAGEND
+444 IMDFISENEPLIEVNGMFYAGFGAYSFVGVNEN
-453 LILETDGLYYVNT
+453 IVN
-466 GAAPY
+466 AAR
-471 VGLNP
+471 L
-476 DIVSAAKAG
+476 G
-485 QPITVHSVREGFDT
+485 QPITVHSINKEFNS
-499 YTDIPAGAVIVNVCG
+499 YTDIPAGTVIVNVCG
-514 QSIFVNGVEVKNGE
+514 QSFFINGVEVKNGE
-528 TYTVPAPTSA
+528 TYTVPAPASA
-538 PAVAEHAQPAAKA
+538 PAATEPAQPAAKA

-623 AAVKNASSSE
+623 ATVKNAGASE

-661 LEDAGQQVT
+661 LDDAGQQVT

>member
-40 GEQIGGQPEQ
+40 GEQTIGQPEQ
-50 QPSEPKE
+50 QPSEPE
-57 EPAEPE
+57 QEPAEPE
-63 NPTQPEELDE
+63 NPTQPEEPDE
-73 QEPGEQEPEQPVP
+73 QEPGEQEPEQPIP

-95 KESGDVPSEGENDSA
+95 EESGDVSGEGENDSLDAGVSTGIASLEGESGAPA
-110 ANPTASSD
+110 AGGSASIGDVIYSTVQD
-118 GMGNV
+118 AIN
-123 SFTENGEYGTAVAP
+123 SATNGET
-137 PAVSA
+137 
-142 NDGTGY
+142 T
-148 DSISEA
+148 
-154 LKHVDEIT
+154 
-162 LNSDITE
+162 
-169 DVVIDA
+169 
-175 GRTITINLNGKTLTN
+175 TITFVENVEENITIGEGQNIILNLNGKTLTN
-190 NTSGVAAITNN
+190 RTAASTITNN
-201 GTLTINGSSDPALD
+201 GSLRIEGEGTVVNNGADAVIYNNGSLTIDG
-215 NGTVIGNNASAIRA
+215 GTYIS
-229 NEGAKTILN
+229 
-238 KGTYTS
+238 KGT
-244 VGDNLSTIFNCA
+244 
-256 GAEMII
+256 
-262 GDVEKI
+262 
-268 TGSSDAPAIRNY
+268 
-280 GTLTV
+280 
-285 SSHNGGVFTNS
+285 
-296 GAGAV
+296 GAV

-311 AGMFTTESDDYNNA
+311 AGMFTTESDDDSNA
-325 LIVNEGSLD
+325 LVVNCSDNIIGLT
-334 ITGGTFRSR
+334 INGGTFRSR
-343 NKPVLLNIGFTD
+343 NKPVLLNIGFTE
-355 IHADGSEFTNESGAL
+355 INAEGSEFTNESGAL

-378 SKQPNS
+378 IKHPCS
-384 GWITISNGTFKA
+384 GWVNIYKGTFRA
-396 GKDGRGILFGQAG
+396 GKDGKGILFGQVG
-409 TENGGQITMFNG
+409 TENGGQVGLFYG
-421 NFNGKIIIMNY
+421 NFSGKIIKMNY
-432 AINIGGI
+432 TIGGSGI
-439 HNDAS
+439 FNDAS
-444 ILGFAGEND
+444 IIDFTSENVPLIEVDGMFYAG
-453 LILETDGLYYVNT
+453 V
-466 GAAPY
+466 GAY
-471 VGLNP
+471 SFVGLNEN
-476 DIVSAAKAG
+476 IVNAARLG
-485 QPITVHSVREGFDT
+485 QPITVHSINKEFNS
-499 YTDIPAGAVIVNVCG
+499 YTDIPAGTVIVNVCG
-514 QSIFVNGVEVKNGE
+514 QSFFINGVEVKDGE
-528 TYTVPAPTSA
+528 TYTVPAPASA
-538 PAVAEHAQPAAKA
+538 PAATEPAQPAAKA

-623 AAVKNASSSE
+623 ATVKNASSSE

-661 LEDAGQQVT
+661 LDDAGQQVT

>member
-26 FAEEGVDDAPVVEQ
+26 FADEGVDDAPVVEQ
-40 GEQIGGQPEQ
+40 GEQVGGQPEQ
-50 QPSEPKE
+50 QPSEP
-57 EPAEPE
+57 E
-63 NPTQPEELDE
+63 NPTQSEEPDE
-73 QEPGEQEPEQPVP
+73 QEPGEQEPEQPIP

-95 KESGDVPSEGENDSA
+95 EESSDVPGEGENDSA
-110 ANPTASSD
+110 GVEVSTGIASLEGESGAPAAGGSASIGD
-118 GMGNV
+118 VIYSTVQDAIN
-123 SFTENGEYGTAVAP
+123 SATNGET
-137 PAVSA
+137 
-142 NDGTGY
+142 T
-148 DSISEA
+148 
-154 LKHVDEIT
+154 
-162 LNSDITE
+162 
-169 DVVIDA
+169 
-175 GRTITINLNGKTLTN
+175 TITFVENVEENITIGEGQNIILNLNGKTLTN
-190 NTSGVAAITNN
+190 RTAASTITNN
-201 GTLTINGSSDPALD
+201 GSLRIEGEGTVVNNSELHAIQNNGSLTIDG
-215 NGTVIGNNASAIRA
+215 
-229 NEGAKTILN
+229 
-238 KGTYTS
+238 GTYIS
-244 VGDNLSTIFNCA
+244 KGI
-256 GAEMII
+256 
-262 GDVEKI
+262 
-268 TGSSDAPAIRNY
+268 
-280 GTLTV
+280 
-285 SSHNGGVFTNS
+285 
-296 GAGAV
+296 GAV

-311 AGMFTTESDDYNNA
+311 AGTFTTKSDDYNNA
-325 LIVNEGSLD
+325 LIVNEGYLD
-334 ITGGTFRSR
+334 IAEGTFRSR
-343 NKPVLLNIGFTD
+343 NKPVLFNIGLTD
-355 IHADGSEFTNESGAL
+355 IHAEGSEFTNESGAL

-396 GKDGRGILFGQAG
+396 GKDGKGILFGQAG
-409 TENGGQITMFNG
+409 SENGGQVTMFYG
-421 NFNGKIIIMNY
+421 NFNGKIIRMNY
-432 AINIGGI
+432 TIGIGGI
-439 HNDAS
+439 HSDAS
-444 ILGFAGEND
+444 VLDFAGEND
-453 LILETDGLYYVNT
+453 LILETDGLYYVNF

-485 QPITVHSVREGFDT
+485 QPITVHSVREGFHT
-499 YTDIPAGAVIVNVCG
+499 YTDVPAGAVIVNVCG
-514 QSIFVNGVEVKNGE
+514 QSIFINGVEVKNGE
-528 TYTVPAPTSA
+528 TYTVPAPASA
-538 PAVAEHAQPAAKA
+538 PAATEPAQPAAKA

-623 AAVKNASSSE
+623 ATVKNASSSE

-661 LEDAGQQVT
+661 LDDAGQQVT

>member
-26 FAEEGVDDAPVVEQ
+26 FADEGVDDAPVVEQ
-40 GEQIGGQPEQ
+40 GEQVGGQPEQ
-50 QPSEPKE
+50 QPSEP
-57 EPAEPE
+57 E
-63 NPTQPEELDE
+63 NPTQSEEPDE
-73 QEPGEQEPEQPVP
+73 QEPGEQEPEQPIP

-95 KESGDVPSEGENDSA
+95 EESGDVSGEGENDSLDAGVSTGIASLEGESGTPA
-110 ANPTASSD
+110 AGGSASIGDVIYSTVQD
-118 GMGNV
+118 AIN
-123 SFTENGEYGTAVAP
+123 SATNGET
-137 PAVSA
+137 
-142 NDGTGY
+142 T
-148 DSISEA
+148 
-154 LKHVDEIT
+154 
-162 LNSDITE
+162 
-169 DVVIDA
+169 
-175 GRTITINLNGKTLTN
+175 TITFVENVEENITIGEGQNIILNLNGKTLTN
-190 NTSGVAAITNN
+190 RTAASTITNN
-201 GTLTINGSSDPALD
+201 GSLRIEGEGTVVNNSELPAIQNNGSLTIDG
-215 NGTVIGNNASAIRA
+215 
-229 NEGAKTILN
+229 
-238 KGTYTS
+238 GTYISKDT
-244 VGDNLSTIFNCA
+244 
-256 GAEMII
+256 
-262 GDVEKI
+262 
-268 TGSSDAPAIRNY
+268 
-280 GTLTV
+280 
-285 SSHNGGVFTNS
+285 
-296 GAGAV
+296 GAV
-301 IYNVGNATIN
+301 IYNVGRATIN
-311 AGMFTTESDDYNNA
+311 AGTFTTKSDDYNNA

-343 NKPVLLNIGFTD
+343 NKPVLLNIGLTD
-355 IHADGSEFTNESGAL
+355 IHAEGSEFTNESGVL

-396 GKDGRGILFGQAG
+396 GKDGKGILFGQAG
-409 TENGGQITMFNG
+409 SESGGQVTMFYG
-421 NFNGKIIIMNY
+421 NFNGKIIRMNY
-432 AINIGGI
+432 TIGIGGI
-439 HNDAS
+439 HSDAS
-444 ILGFAGEND
+444 VLDFAGEND
-453 LILETDGLYYVNT
+453 LIFETGGLYYVNF
-466 GAAPY
+466 GGAPY
-471 VGLNP
+471 WLNP

-499 YTDIPAGAVIVNVCG
+499 YTDVPAGAVIVNVCG
-514 QSIFVNGVEVKNGE
+514 QSIFINGVEVKNGE
-528 TYTVPAPTSA
+528 TYTVPAPASA
-538 PAVAEHAQPAAKA
+538 PAATEPAQPAAKA

-556 EAKSDSSDNQAT
+556 EVKSDSSDNQAT

-598 SALEESGVTEASIQL
+598 SALKESGVTEASIQL

-623 AAVKNASSSE
+623 ATVKNASSSE

-661 LEDAGQQVT
+661 LDDAGQQVT